1 MSLRLVFVPLLL
13 LSAPQLASGQSPEAV
28 VAVDGSADAEGN
40 AAAYV
45 PKTPYDNTPYRFNAG
60 KRFTA
65 AEFDA
70 WMKARG
76 IRVAKGKPA
85 VGDDATVVAAPTP
98 ATETAQAAAA
108 SADMASAHCTSG
120 EHC

>member
-1 MSLRLVFVPLLL
+1 MRLRLAFPSLLL
-13 LSAPQLASGQSPEAV
+13 LCAPLLAAAQTPSSAAEAETP
-28 VAVDGSADAEGN
+28 AE
-40 AAAYV
+40 AATKPAAYV

-70 WMKARG
+70 WMKSRG

-85 VGDDATVVAAPTP
+85 ATADGETKS
-98 ATETAQAAAA
+98 TETAATSEVAADAAA
-108 SADMASAHCTSG
+108 CTSA
-120 EHC
+120 ESC